1 MVFKMIGSIRI
12 NEFFSVLQNSHCSP
26 RYEQKTEIKKISN
39 HKYLGLRCEFLQ
51 NRKKLVNP
59 ELKPV
64 ILNTINPIFGTK
76 NILTL

>member
-1 MVFKMIGSIRI
+1 MKNKKSI
-12 NEFFSVLQNSHCSP
+12 ESQ
-26 RYEQKTEIKKISN
+26 KKI
-39 HKYLGLRCEFLQ
+39 
-51 NRKKLVNP
+51 VNP